1 MNTLTPIGELAA
13 LVAFWIIVPVLL
25 GLLWAPFAA
34 GICALV
40 ARVRGLP
47 AGPYAGTGARC
58 SAAFILPWVYFLI
71 RMFNLPVPRFVVGT
85 VYVLVFLVWAV
96 ALIGGEGRTLS
107 ELVLDMAEG
116 SRVSAGVV
124 VFWIVVTF
132 VVFVVMSLT
141 WVWSFAML
149 LNASHSHK
157 ERMEPP
163 PAVSVGGRFL
173 QPFGWLFGWAFVH
186 ILLVIMIAG
195 THFAAG

>member
-1 MNTLTPIGELAA
+1 MDTLAPIGELAA
-13 LVAFWIIVPVLL
+13 WVAMGIIAPVLL

-40 ARVRGLP
+40 ARVRALP
-47 AGPYAGTGARC
+47 AGPYAETGARC
-58 SAAFILPWVYFLI
+58 SVAFILPWVYFLI
-71 RMFNLPVPRFVVGT
+71 RMFNLPVPRFLVGT
-85 VYVLVFLVWAV
+85 VYVLVYLVWAV
-96 ALIGGEGRTLS
+96 ALIGGEGLTTAGLA
-107 ELVLDMAEG
+107 LDLKEG
-116 SRVSAGVV
+116 SRVSAGAL

-141 WVWSFAML
+141 WVWSLIML

>member
-47 AGPYAGTGARC
+47 LGPYAETGARC

-96 ALIGGEGRTLS
+96 ALIGGEGLS
-107 ELVLDMAEG
+107 IALLALDMAEG
-116 SRVSAGVV
+116 SRVSAGAL

-141 WVWSFAML
+141 WVWSLAML

-157 ERMEPP
+157 ESMEPP
-163 PAVSVGGRFL
+163 RTVSVEGRFL

-186 ILLVIMIAG
+186 FLLVIMIGA
-195 THFAAG
+195 TYFAAG